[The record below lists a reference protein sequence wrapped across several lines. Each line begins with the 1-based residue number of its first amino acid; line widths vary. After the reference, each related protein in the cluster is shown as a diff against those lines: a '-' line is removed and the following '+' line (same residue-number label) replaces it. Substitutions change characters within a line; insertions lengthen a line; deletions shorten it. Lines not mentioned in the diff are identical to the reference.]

1 MFVAATQDNYLRA
14 FNVSNGDKLSEA
26 RLPAG
31 GQATR
36 MTYEING
43 KQLTIQPGGTTMM
56 ACPPALMNQERKL
69 LDLLPTIRQFRVDAT
84 GALIL
89 QTERGAAVLTL
100 RSEKAR

>member
-14 FNVSNGDKLSEA
+14 FNVSNGDKLWEA

-43 KQLTIQPGGTTMM
+43 KQY
-56 ACPPALMNQERKL
+56 
-69 LDLLPTIRQFRVDAT
+69 V
-84 GALIL
+84 
-89 QTERGAAVLTL
+89 
-100 RSEKAR
+100 

>member
-26 RLPAG
+26 LLPAG

-43 KQLTIQPGGTTMM
+43 KQYVVIMAGGHGSFGTKKGDYLVAYT
-56 ACPPALMNQERKL
+56 
-69 LDLLPTIRQFRVDAT
+69 LPD
-84 GALIL
+84 
-89 QTERGAAVLTL
+89 
-100 RSEKAR
+100 KN

>member
-31 GQATR
+31 EQATR

-43 KQLTIQPGGTTMM
+43 KQYVVIMARGHGSFGTKKGNYLVAYT
-56 ACPPALMNQERKL
+56 
-69 LDLLPTIRQFRVDAT
+69 LPD
-84 GALIL
+84 
-89 QTERGAAVLTL
+89 
-100 RSEKAR
+100 KN

>member
-36 MTYEING
+36 MTYEITD
-43 KQLTIQPGGTTMM
+43 KQYVVIMAGGHGSFGTKKGDYLVAYT
-56 ACPPALMNQERKL
+56 
-69 LDLLPTIRQFRVDAT
+69 LPD
-84 GALIL
+84 
-89 QTERGAAVLTL
+89 
-100 RSEKAR
+100 KN